1 MNRYWLLCLV
11 FSAMQAFPLAA
22 QEPKSPAP
30 PEGPRARGPAAPA
43 RPAAPP
49 AAGELKK
56 YDDVVTKDFVTQAG
70 RGRQRPWR
78 KQLGWRGLGGRSRS
92 V

>member
-70 RGRQRPWR
+70 VFAVHRFEEKILFEIPNSSHR
-78 KQLGWRGLGGRSRS
+78 
-92 V
+92 